1 MRNLIKL
8 ASIGALAVALS
19 ACGKK
24 PDGTN
29 DPDGGGPSGKGPA
42 GATQGGANPAAATAE
57 AKADFEKAVK
67 GYLSA
72 KSDGKVSGDEC
83 ERVSAE
89 FTRVYKA
96 HGVQMAIAQFNAG
109 VVWDECGQSDKAE
122 PIYSGLISAAPKFDL
137 PYNNLGVIYWKK
149 GQDSKA
155 LDMFKKGVEAN
166 KLSARAA
173 RNNVA
178 GLMRNQYIGNTDL
191 NVFAEAEKSIQ
202 GVLAL
207 DSGNQAAYE
216 NLARIYYDRG
226 HLKDKSYLVLADLVV
241 TQGIRVLKNDNNKE
255 SSDIFNIKGLLLLER
270 DNQVDALKTFK
281 EAVRVEPTHVE
292 ANLNIGFI
300 SIRFRDYATAEGA
313 FQVALKST
321 AQQKNI
327 EVYLALGVAQRGL
340 KKFKEAEESYKKALK
355 LAATDPRAWFNL
367 GVLYQDH
374 LSTQDGVDPM
384 KEGEKLINVA
394 KGHYNKFIEAAGANK
409 TYATR
414 VLEAKDRI
422 ATIDQTFEFNKISIE
437 LEKKAAEMAKL
448 QAEQDAAE
456 RKRLLELEKQAME
469 AENAGSAPAPAPA
482 PAAGGA
488 PAAGAPAG
496 SPAPAAAPKK

>member
-1 MRNLIKL
+1 MRNLIKIT
-8 ASIGALAVALS
+8 SIGVLAVALT

-24 PDGTN
+24 PDGTTE
-29 DPDGGGPSGKGPA
+29 PGGGGGGGGGPS

-72 KSDGKVSGDEC
+72 KSDGKISADEC
-83 ERVSAE
+83 ERVAAE

-96 HGVQMAIAQFNAG
+96 HGVQMAISQFNAG
-109 VVWDECGQSDKAE
+109 VTYEECGQSDKAE
-122 PIYSGLISAAPKFDL
+122 PIYSGLVSSAPKFDL

-178 GLMRNQYIGNTDL
+178 GLMRNQYIGNTDI
-191 NVFAEAEKSIQ
+191 NVFSEAEKSIQ

-241 TQGIRVLKNDNNKE
+241 TQGIRVLKNDNKE
-255 SSDIFNIKGLLLLER
+255 SSDIYNIKGLLLLER

-300 SIRFRDYATAEGA
+300 SIRFRDYTTAESA
-313 FQVALKST
+313 FQTALKSN

-327 EVYLALGVAQRGL
+327 EVWLALGVAQRGL
-340 KKFKEAEESYKKALK
+340 KKFKDAEESYKKALK
-355 LAATDPRAWFNL
+355 LNASDPRAWFNM

-394 KGHYNKFIEAAGANK
+394 KGHYNKFIESAGSNK

-456 RKRLLELEKQAME
+456 RKRLLELEKQAMD
-469 AENAGSAPAPAPA
+469 AENAGSAPAPAPGA
-482 PAAGGA
+482 A
-488 PAAGAPAG
+488 PAAGAPPAG
-496 SPAPAAAPKK
+496 AAPPAAAKK

>member
-8 ASIGALAVALS
+8 ASIGVLAVGLT

-24 PDGTN
+24 PKDTT
-29 DPDGGGPSGKGPA
+29 DPGGRGGG
-42 GATQGGANPAAATAE
+42 GGRTASDVASDANPKAASPE
-57 AKADFEKAVK
+57 AKVDFEKAVK

-83 ERVSAE
+83 ERVASE
-89 FTRVYKA
+89 FQRVYKT
-96 HGVQMAIAQFNAG
+96 HGVQMAIAQFNSG
-109 VVWDECGQSDKAE
+109 VVYEECGQADKAE
-122 PIYSGLISAAPKFDL
+122 PIYSGLISSAPKFDL
-137 PYNNLGVIYWKK
+137 AYNNLGVIYWKK

-155 LDMFKKGVEAN
+155 LDMFKRGVEAN

-178 GLMRNQYIGNTDL
+178 GLMRNQYVTNTDL
-191 NVFAEAEKSIQ
+191 TVFTEAEKSIQ

-241 TQGIRVLKNDNNKE
+241 TQGIRVLKGDNNKE
-255 SSDIFNIKGLLLLER
+255 SSDIFNIKGLLLLEK

-281 EAVRVEPTHVE
+281 EAVRVEPSHVE

-313 FQVALKST
+313 FNTALKST
-321 AQQKNI
+321 AVQKNI
-327 EVYLALGVAQRGL
+327 EVFLALGVAQRGL
-340 KKFKEAEESYKKALK
+340 KKFKEAEASYNKAKGLS
-355 LAATDPRAWFNL
+355 ASDPRPWFNL

-384 KEGEKLINVA
+384 KEGEKLFNVA
-394 KGHYNKFIEAAGANK
+394 KGHYNKFISTAGANAAFK
-409 TYATR
+409 TR

-422 ATIDQTFEFNKISIE
+422 ATIDQTFEFNKISVE
-437 LEKKAAEMAKL
+437 LEKKAAAMAKVA
-448 QAEQDAAE
+448 AEQEAVE
-456 RKRLLELEKQAME
+456 RKRLLELEKAAMD
-469 AENAGSAPAPAPA
+469 AED
-482 PAAGGA
+482 
-488 PAAGAPAG
+488 
-496 SPAPAAAPKK
+496 APAAAPAPASGAAPAGGAAPPAAPKK

>member
-1 MRNLIKL
+1 
-8 ASIGALAVALS
+8 
-19 ACGKK
+19 
-24 PDGTN
+24 
-29 DPDGGGPSGKGPA
+29 
-42 GATQGGANPAAATAE
+42 
-57 AKADFEKAVK
+57 
-67 GYLSA
+67 
-72 KSDGKVSGDEC
+72 
-83 ERVSAE
+83 
-89 FTRVYKA
+89 
-96 HGVQMAIAQFNAG
+96 MAIAQFNSG
-109 VVWDECGQSDKAE
+109 VVYEECGQSDKAE
-122 PIYSGLISAAPKFDL
+122 PIYTGLISAAPKFDL

-155 LDMFKKGVEAN
+155 LEMFKKGVEAN

-178 GLMRNQYIGNTDL
+178 GLMRNQYIQSTDL
-191 NVFAEAEKSIQ
+191 NAFTEAQTSIQ

-255 SSDIFNIKGLLLLER
+255 SADIYNIKGLLLLER

-281 EAVRVEPTHVE
+281 EAVRVEPSHVE

-300 SIRFRDYATAEGA
+300 SIRFRDYATAESA
-313 FQVALKST
+313 FQTALKSG

-327 EVYLALGVAQRGL
+327 EVWLALGVAQRGL

-355 LAATDPRAWFNL
+355 LSASDPRPWFNL

-384 KEGEKLINVA
+384 KEGEKLIATA
-394 KGHYNKFIEAAGANK
+394 KTHYQKFIETAGGNK
-409 TYATR
+409 NYATR

-422 ATIDQTFEFNKISIE
+422 ATIEQTFDFNKITVE

-456 RKRLLELEKQAME
+456 RKRLLDLEKQAME
-469 AENAGSAPAPAPA
+469 AENAGAAPAPAPAGAPAPA
-482 PAAGGA
+482 PAA
-488 PAAGAPAG
+488 P
-496 SPAPAAAPKK
+496 PAAAPKE